1 MRDRREHTARISPV
15 VDCIC
20 RICKRRKEEEE
31 KTPEL
36 TTAATTAEGKKKKK
50 KKNKQG
56 GMHQHDRHTRETG
69 ADGMKKPESL
79 SLALSSTVHTYIVC
93 VCLFYPDSLIRFS
106 SFVCA
111 QHRGNI
117 WRRRSPTKTLSD
129 QLLVHVPQRVTTF
142 LPPLSSSP
150 PLVYS
155 NLISNESTG
164 VSRLITQ
171 PNARFQLLSLG
182 IFHEIEWNKTK

>member
-1 MRDRREHTARISPV
+1 
-15 VDCIC
+15 
-20 RICKRRKEEEE
+20 
-31 KTPEL
+31 
-36 TTAATTAEGKKKKK
+36 
-50 KKNKQG
+50 
-56 GMHQHDRHTRETG
+56 MHQHDTHTHGKREP
-69 ADGMKKPESL
+69 MEWRNQRVSLYSSL
-79 SLALSSTVHTYIVC
+79 SYCVHTYIVC

-111 QHRGNI
+111 QHNRGNI

-142 LPPLSSSP
+142 LPPFPSPP

-155 NLISNESTG
+155 NLIPNESTG

-182 IFHEIEWNKTK
+182 IFHEIVEWNKKVKSNKTRLWLPNSSVLIQTRMQQGGGEYNNNDKVLI